1 MSKLETSL
9 PAKSITAPI
18 IMENMD
24 LDKTDVE
31 ITLLSAWEEF
41 GRHFVC
47 TLVWGGWASQV
58 PKYKEY
64 KPWNQSFNYSTK
76 WRIISTKIQLRA
88 PASCHRLPSSLIE
101 QEITLK
107 NKIYKVF
114 GKIVRIK
121 NMFVKT
127 HPITCFCDISEPKQK
142 FSKVGLFL
150 KWKTQPGKK

>member
-1 MSKLETSL
+1 MHRIYFDGTNFQWQEDNSFLRLWWNVKIETSL

-107 NKIYKVF
+107 KNTKYLEKLSGSKI
-114 GKIVRIK
+114 
-121 NMFVKT
+121 
-127 HPITCFCDISEPKQK
+127 CL
-142 FSKVGLFL
+142 SKL
-150 KWKTQPGKK
+150 TQ

>member
-1 MSKLETSL
+1 MWRLLCSRREKNLEDILCVLWSGEAE
-9 PAKSITAPI
+9 PARFQNTKSI
-18 IMENMD
+18 NH
-24 LDKTDVE
+24 E
-31 ITLLSAWEEF
+31 INLL
-41 GRHFVC
+41 
-47 TLVWGGWASQV
+47 
-58 PKYKEY
+58 
-64 KPWNQSFNYSTK
+64 NYSTK